1 MFAYL
6 IRQLS
11 ARLDQC
17 LYWLLMTH
25 SKEMPL
31 RWKKYFAM
39 YFPDA
44 RVRKRYWAH
53 LGVIMGDET
62 FPNPGFTVVKN
73 ATDTSSSILI
83 GKRVSIAPNVVVI
96 TDSSPNNSP
105 MMQELHYVK
114 EHLVIKRS
122 VIIEDDAWI
131 GAGAIIFPG
140 VTVGRGA
147 IVGAGS
153 VVRDNVRP
161 FTIVAGAPA
170 RVIREL
176 DKNSE

>member
-1 MFAYL
+1 
-6 IRQLS
+6 
-11 ARLDQC
+11 
-17 LYWLLMTH
+17 MTY
-25 SKEMPL
+25 SEEMPF

-73 ATDTSSSILI
+73 ANDTSGILI
-83 GKRVSIAPNVVVI
+83 GKRVSIAPNVIVI
-96 TDSSPNNSP
+96 TDSSPNNSR
-105 MMQELHYVK
+105 MMQELDYVK
-114 EHLVIKRS
+114 EHLVMENK
-122 VIIEDDAWI
+122 VTIEDDAWI

-153 VVRDNVRP
+153 IVRDNVQP
-161 FTIVAGAPA
+161 FTIVAGSPA
-170 RVIREL
+170 RLVREL
-176 DKNSE
+176 KRE

>member
-1 MFAYL
+1 
-6 IRQLS
+6 
-11 ARLDQC
+11 LDRC
-17 LYWLLMTH
+17 LFWFLMTY
-25 SKEMPL
+25 SEEMPF

-44 RVRKRYWAH
+44 RVRKRYWGH

-73 ATDTSSSILI
+73 ASDTSSIFI
-83 GKRVSIAPNVVVI
+83 GKRVSIAPNVIVI
-96 TDSSPNNSP
+96 TDSSPNNSR
-105 MMQELHYVK
+105 MMRELDYVK
-114 EHLVIKRS
+114 EHLVTENK

-147 IVGAGS
+147 VVGAGS
-153 VVRDNVRP
+153 IVRDDVRQ

-170 RVIREL
+170 RFVREL
-176 DKNSE
+176 KRE